1 MEELPL
7 LEEAASTFPLDGPVP
22 RGKPALRMSMRRKLW
37 KQNRKL
43 KRGMTCDTILF
54 KPPPE
59 LFPFSISNTQPPPS
73 SPYPTQRLHP
83 RLLSLPTAST
93 VFPYSTHSLHI
104 IPYPNLIAST
114 LVPYP

>member
-7 LEEAASTFPLDGPVP
+7 LEEGASTIPVDGPVP

-59 LFPFSISNTQPPPS
+59 L
-73 SPYPTQRLHP
+73 
-83 RLLSLPTAST
+83 
-93 VFPYSTHSLHI
+93 
-104 IPYPNLIAST
+104 
-114 LVPYP
+114 VPVSKTWSVE